1 MPPQRIPQRPI
12 PKQQFLL
19 LEGYKGWCGICEM
32 ENWIQ
37 ASMLMHKLDLNEN
50 GDGTA
55 TPGLKATLKASPPPQ
70 QPDALEFASLSCP

>member
-1 MPPQRIPQRPI
+1 
-12 PKQQFLL
+12 
-19 LEGYKGWCGICEM
+19 M